1 MNKIYECILTF
12 LKDLFENI
20 NMVLPEWFDNKYI
33 NYSEYEEM
41 NWASTHLCA
50 KNNVHKNFQ

>member
-41 NWASTHLCA
+41 N
-50 KNNVHKNFQ
+50 